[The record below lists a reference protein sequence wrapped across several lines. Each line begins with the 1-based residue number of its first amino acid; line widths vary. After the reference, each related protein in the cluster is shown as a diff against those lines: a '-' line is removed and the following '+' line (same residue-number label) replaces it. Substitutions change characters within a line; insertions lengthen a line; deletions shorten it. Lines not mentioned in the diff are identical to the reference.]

1 MGLLSKVRR
10 VPEIYAAEGLGGV
23 ARAVA
28 DRLIDYTEFVVFL
41 RDLQEDGPPAPCA
54 VEFTLRRVDDALFER
69 FREMPAP
76 FPRHREYRTIYGM
89 RHCYAAWVGEEIGA
103 LIWPA
108 FQADNE
114 RVINR
119 CRALLPDEARIANV
133 WASPAYR
140 GTGLIDAAFERLVS
154 VIAKG
159 GIRYLYVFTWVGN
172 EAAKKLYRRR
182 GMREVATV
190 QHIALRFPRAGSGL
204 YIRGRVP
211 RDPVASGHRGGEIA
225 LPETIDR

>member
-10 VPEIYAAEGLGGV
+10 VPEIYAAQGLGGV

-28 DRLIDYTEFVVFL
+28 NRVIDYTEFVVFL
-41 RDLQEDGPPAPCA
+41 RDLREDGPPARCA
-54 VEFTLRRVDDALFER
+54 VDFTLRRVDDALFER

-89 RHCYAAWVGEEIGA
+89 RHCYAAWVGEEIGG

-108 FQADNE
+108 FQADN
-114 RVINR
+114 RRIINR
-119 CRALLPDEARIANV
+119 CRYLLPDEARIANV

-140 GTGLIDAAFERLVS
+140 GTGLIDATFERLVS
-154 VIAKG
+154 VIAEG
-159 GIRYLYVFTWVGN
+159 GFRYLYVFTWVGN

-182 GMREVATV
+182 GMKEVATV
-190 QHIALRFPRAGSGL
+190 RQVALRSQRPGNGL
-204 YIRGRVP
+204 YIRQRVP
-211 RDPVASGHRGGEIA
+211 RETRQANHPGGDMVM
-225 LPETIDR
+225 PETIG

>member
-10 VPEIYAAEGLGGV
+10 VPEIYAAQGLGGV

-41 RDLQEDGPPAPCA
+41 RDLREDAPPALCTL
-54 VEFTLRRVDDALFER
+54 EFTLRRVDDALFER
-69 FREMPAP
+69 FREMPTP

-114 RVINR
+114 RIINR
-119 CRALLPDEARIANV
+119 CRVLLPDEARIANV

-140 GTGLIDAAFERLVS
+140 GTGLIDATFERLVS
-154 VIAKG
+154 VIAMG
-159 GIRYLYVFTWVGN
+159 GFRYLYVFTWVGN

-182 GMREVATV
+182 GMVEVATV
-190 QHIALRFPRAGSGL
+190 HQIAVRSQRPGGGL
-204 YIRGRVP
+204 YIRQRVP
-211 RDPVASGHRGGEIA
+211 RESIHGNHPGGDMVM
-225 LPETIDR
+225 PETIE

>member
-10 VPEIYAAEGLGGV
+10 VPEIYAAQGLGGV

-41 RDLQEDGPPAPCA
+41 RDLREDGPPASCA
-54 VEFTLRRVDDALFER
+54 VDFTLRRVDDALFER

-114 RVINR
+114 LIINR
-119 CRALLPDEARIANV
+119 CRVLLPDEARIANV

-140 GTGLIDAAFERLVS
+140 GTGLIDATFERLVS
-154 VIAKG
+154 VIAEG
-159 GIRYLYVFTWVGN
+159 GFRYLYVFTWVGN
-172 EAAKKLYRRR
+172 DAAKKLYRRR

-190 QHIALRFPRAGSGL
+190 RQIALRSRRAESGFYIRQRIPRAPL
-204 YIRGRVP
+204 E
-211 RDPVASGHRGGEIA
+211 SGHPHGDMEI
-225 LPETIDR
+225 PETIE